1 MAGAFRKT
9 GVKPA
14 EFRSS
19 IEAMARRVAKGQELP
34 SINALVDIG
43 NVLSLRHLVPT
54 GGHALDDVRG
64 DLVLRAAT
72 GEETFVPFGGT
83 ETEHPLPGEIVFAE
97 GDVVLTR
104 RWSWRQGVHTL
115 TLPES
120 TSIEFNVDGLP
131 RCRPARS
138 SPSAAKSSSWCRASA
153 AACSRRGCFRRRRR
167 ECGCCKREA
176 PTQVVKDDM
185 NDAKPKSREKGD
197 FARRFRVPFLF
208 PASLA
213 KEVALKTA
221 VWAVLIMLVL
231 TGAAYVYLFKN
242 SEAAYVGEP
251 ENLRGSAG
259 RERTLSLDLAR
270 DNMRAFADEFLG
282 MYVSETAFGDEE
294 FETFFFRDEHG
305 ATRLRPEYFSGV
317 EHTRGSF

>member
-1 MAGAFRKT
+1 MNEIFYSITNDVFTPFPDYVRGVVVARGVKNGPSPAELTALLREAEEQLRGKLGGGDIAVHPRIASWREAFRKT

-64 DLVLRAAT
+64 DIVLRAAT
-72 GEETFVPFGGT
+72 GEETFVPFGET

-97 GDVVLTR
+97 GNVVLTR

-131 RCRPARS
+131 PVTSGEVESVCGEVVELVSRFCGGTFETGLL
-138 SPSAAKSSSWCRASA
+138 SAASPR
-153 AACSRRGCFRRRRR
+153 
-167 ECGCCKREA
+167 
-176 PTQVVKDDM
+176 
-185 NDAKPKSREKGD
+185 
-197 FARRFRVPFLF
+197 
-208 PASLA
+208 
-213 KEVALKTA
+213 
-221 VWAVLIMLVL
+221 
-231 TGAAYVYLFKN
+231 
-242 SEAAYVGEP
+242 
-251 ENLRGSAG
+251 
-259 RERTLSLDLAR
+259 
-270 DNMRAFADEFLG
+270 MRL
-282 MYVSETAFGDEE
+282 
-294 FETFFFRDEHG
+294 
-305 ATRLRPEYFSGV
+305 L
-317 EHTRGSF
+317 